1 MENKNNKFNKNFN
14 KNNYTKNEPEIIE
27 ETVEEVVEETTVEVE
42 PELVKV
48 IEESVIVEEKKTENE
63 IVEGGIISKEDLANL
78 INKKSKYLE
87 AKKEDMAPIDY
98 QELSDEIIELKE
110 LYEKLYGNKSKSS
123 VIQVT
128 NAPLIKNRP
137 KIKNSKFSSNSM
149 LL

>member
-14 KNNYTKNEPEIIE
+14 KNNYNKNESEVIE
-27 ETVEEVVEETTVEVE
+27 EAVEEVIEETTVES
-42 PELVKV
+42 ELVKV
-48 IEESVIVEEKKTENE
+48 IEEPVIVEEKKTENE
-63 IVEGGIISKEDLANL
+63 IVEGSIISKEDLSNL

-98 QELSDEIIELKE
+98 QELSDELIELRE
-110 LYEKLYGNKSKSS
+110 LYDKLYGNKSKSN

-137 KIKNSKFSSNSM
+137 KIKNSRFSSNSM